1 LLKRELNLYQK
12 EVNEMEAMEAIL
24 TRRSIRKFKETPI
37 DEKMLNE
44 LLEAAMSAPSSS
56 NGQPWHFLVVTDR
69 KILDEIPKFH
79 PYSNMVKEAPAAVFV
94 CGDLQ
99 LEKGKGVWVQDC
111 SAATENLLIA
121 ANAKGLGA
129 VWLGVYPIE
138 TRVTGSQKLLDLPD
152 YVIPLCIIVV
162 GFPAEKKP
170 PANRFN
176 PERVHRN
183 KW

>member
-1 LLKRELNLYQK
+1 
-12 EVNEMEAMEAIL
+12 MDAMQAIL
-24 TRRSIRKFKETPI
+24 SRRSIRKFGTASINETDI
-37 DEKMLNE
+37 HE
-44 LLEAAMSAPSSS
+44 LLDAAMSAPSSS
-56 NGQPWHFLVVTDR
+56 NGQPWHFIVITDR

-79 PYSNMVKEAPAAVFV
+79 PYSNMIKEAPLAFII
-94 CGDLQ
+94 CGDLN

-129 VWLGVYPIE
+129 VWLGVYPIAN
-138 TRVTGSQKLLDLPD
+138 RVTGVCWLLGLPAHI
-152 YVIPLCIIVV
+152 VPLCIVAV
-162 GFPAEKKP
+162 GHPAEKKP

-176 PERVHRN
+176 LDRIHRD

>member
-1 LLKRELNLYQK
+1 
-12 EVNEMEAMEAIL
+12 MDAMEAIL
-24 TRRSIRKFKETPI
+24 SRRSIRKYGSASISESDI
-37 DEKMLNE
+37 HE
-44 LLEAAMSAPSSS
+44 LLDAAMSAPSSS
-56 NGQPWHFLVVTDR
+56 NGQPWHFIVISDR
-69 KILDEIPKFH
+69 KTLDEIPKFH
-79 PYSNMVKEAPAAVFV
+79 PYSNMIKETSLAIFI

-138 TRVTGSQKLLDLPD
+138 ERVTGARRLLGLPAHI
-152 YVIPLCIIVV
+152 VPLCIVSV
-162 GFPAEKKP
+162 GSPAEKKP

-176 PERVHRN
+176 PARVHRD